1 MTPPRTS
8 AADAD
13 EVFILRF
20 WRETGP
26 EADNENEIV
35 WRAEV
40 TQLKETRQE
49 DFRVAVQGVEEALR
63 LVAALLE
70 EERID

>member
-1 MTPPRTS
+1 MPPRTS
-8 AADAD
+8 AAEAD

-20 WRETGP
+20 WRETGR
-26 EADNENEIV
+26 EADNEIV

-70 EERID
+70 EERND

>member
-13 EVFILRF
+13 QVFILRF
-20 WRETGP
+20 WRESGR
-26 EADNENEIV
+26 EADGEIV

-40 TQLKETRQE
+40 AQLKETRQE
-49 DFRVAVQGVEEALR
+49 DFRVAVQGVEGALR

-70 EERID
+70 EEQID